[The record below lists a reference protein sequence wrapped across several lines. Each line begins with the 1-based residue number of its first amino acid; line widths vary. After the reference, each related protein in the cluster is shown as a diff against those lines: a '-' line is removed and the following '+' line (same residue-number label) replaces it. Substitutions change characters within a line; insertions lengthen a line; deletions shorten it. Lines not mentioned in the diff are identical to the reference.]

1 MPVIDGFLVVSNS
14 IGGFSPLYQSADLD
28 SYSEAW
34 VGTLVYWESL
44 RSPGAQT
51 STSNLPVSTTPY
63 VVTGGIA
70 ISYFDDYYNRI
81 HIKPPQID
89 LGNLLSVQTRQATVW
104 NAYLTPQGLGAILE
118 YGTEGITE
126 SGIAAPTVFAPLEER
141 VFTLRVDIEGPAT
154 IDALYIFIFPFE
166 APELRATGRRVVVFG
181 YEPNWSE
188 PVRERLSWLTDVL
201 LSQSGIEQRVGLRSL
216 PRRALSYSLLTRD
229 RLASAK
235 LETILL
241 GWQARP
247 YALPVWTERQELAA
261 PLSAGSIAI
270 PCQTTDYEF
279 APNGLALLWRA
290 HDQHEAVEIAS
301 VGASSITLK
310 SPTVSAWPAGTRLY
324 PIRLAR
330 LTQRQKFARETNH
343 HLSGTV
349 EFEMAD
355 SPAIAAQDTG
365 DTYAGYRV
373 YAGGTNWA
381 EPVEIEALRQ
391 LDVLDYDTVPP
402 WVDDLSGLAALL
414 KSWRWTLGSR
424 AEIVALKKW
433 LAAREGR
440 RVPFWS
446 PTQAEDLKIL
456 APIGSSAVSITVENI
471 GYARFLNGRA
481 DRRHI
486 MIETVAGQRFYRA
499 VTASSEIDVDTEQL
513 AIDSALGVTLQ
524 PADVKSARFIHLTR
538 LESDEIEIE
547 WHSLAVAECST
558 MLRSLPQ

>member
-1 MPVIDGFLVVSNS
+1 VAVINGFLVASNS
-14 IGGFSPLYQSADLD
+14 IGGFPTSYLTADFD

-34 VGTLVYWESL
+34 VGTRAKWLSPA
-44 RSPGAQT
+44 SPGAQT
-51 STSNLPVSTTPY
+51 ITSNLPVSTTPY
-63 VVTGGIA
+63 VKSGTIA
-70 ISYFDDYYNRI
+70 TSYFDDYYNRI
-81 HIKPPQID
+81 HIQPPRID

-118 YGTEGITE
+118 SGTEGITE
-126 SGIAAPTVFAPLEER
+126 SGVAAPTVFAPLEER
-141 VFTLRVDIEGPAT
+141 VFTLNVDTEGPAT
-154 IDALYIFIFPFE
+154 IDALYTFIFSSE

-181 YEPNWSE
+181 YAPNWSE
-188 PVRERLSWLTDVL
+188 PVREKLSWLTDVL
-201 LSQSGIEQRVGLRSL
+201 LTQSGIEQRVGLRGI
-216 PRRALSYSLLTRD
+216 PRRALSYSLLTQD

-241 GWQARP
+241 GWQSRL
-247 YALPVWTERQELAA
+247 YALPVWTERQVLAA
-261 PLSAGSIAI
+261 PLTAGVMTI

-324 PIRLAR
+324 PVRLAR
-330 LTQRQKFARETNH
+330 LPQRQKFARETNH

-355 SPAIAAQDTG
+355 SPAIAALDTG

-381 EPVEIEALRQ
+381 EPVEIEAMRQ
-391 LDVLDYDTVPP
+391 LDVLDYDTGAP
-402 WVDDLSGLAALL
+402 WVDDLSGIAALL
-414 KSWRWTLGSR
+414 KSWHWTLGSR

-446 PTQAEDLKIL
+446 PTQAEDLKIM

-471 GYARFLNGRA
+471 GYARYLAGRA

-486 MIETVAGQRFYRA
+486 MIETLAGQRFYRSI
-499 VTASSEIDVDTEQL
+499 TASSEIDDATEQIT
-513 AIDSALGVTLQ
+513 IDSALGVTLQ
-524 PADVKSARFIHLTR
+524 PADIKSARFLHLTR
-538 LESDEIEIE
+538 LESDEVEIA
-547 WHSLAVAECST
+547 WHSLALAECST

>member
-1 MPVIDGFLVVSNS
+1 VPVISGFLA
-14 IGGFSPLYQSADLD
+14 GFSGYGHDNPYLTDDLYGYADSWINDLAVWP
-28 SYSEAW
+28 S
-34 VGTLVYWESL
+34 TP
-44 RSPGAQT
+44 SPGAQT
-51 STSNLPVSTTPY
+51 ITNNLPVSTTPY
-63 VVTGGIA
+63 VKSGGIA
-70 ISYFDDYYNRI
+70 TSYFDDYYNRI
-81 HIKPPQID
+81 HIQPPQID

-104 NAYLTPQGLGAILE
+104 NAYMTQQGLGAILE

-126 SGIAAPTVFAPLEER
+126 SGITAPTFFSPLEER
-141 VFTLRVDIEGPAT
+141 TFSLNVDPDGPAT
-154 IDALYIFIFPFE
+154 IDAIYTFVFSSESPV
-166 APELRATGRRVVVFG
+166 LRVSGSRVVVFG
-181 YEPNWSE
+181 FAPNWSE
-188 PVRERLSWLTDVL
+188 PVRERLAWLTDVL
-201 LSQSGIEQRVGLRSL
+201 LTQSGIEQRIGLRGI
-216 PRRALSYSLLTRD
+216 PRRGLSYSLLTQD
-229 RLASAK
+229 RSASAK

-241 GWQARP
+241 GWQSRL
-247 YALPVWTERQELAA
+247 YALPVWTEMQSLSAPLAA
-261 PLSAGSIAI
+261 GSSTI

-279 APNGLALLWRA
+279 APNGLALLWRS
-290 HDQHEAVEIAS
+290 HDQNEAVEIAS

-324 PIRLAR
+324 PVRTAR
-330 LTQRQKFARETNH
+330 LPQRQRLTRETNH

-349 EFEMAD
+349 EFELTD
-355 SPAIAAQDTG
+355 SPAIAAVDTG

-373 YAGGTNWA
+373 YASSPNWA
-381 EPVEIEALRQ
+381 EPIEVEAMRQ
-391 LDVLDYDTVPP
+391 LDVLDYETSAP

-414 KSWRWTLGSR
+414 KSWHWTLGSR

-471 GYARFLNGRA
+471 GYARYLAGRA

-486 MIETVAGQRFYRA
+486 MIETQAGQRFYRA
-499 VTASSEIDVDTEQL
+499 ITASSEVNVASEQIT
-513 AIDSALGVTLQ
+513 IDSALGVTLQ
-524 PADVKSARFIHLTR
+524 TSDIKSARFLHLTR
-538 LESDEIEIE
+538 LESDEVEIA